1 MFTNLP
7 DQLDPKG
14 SLSTPMAKTKTKRNL
29 PRQCRRED
37 ATTPPS
43 TPIEDERSTRLEGHE
58 EDQRRSRRRR
68 TRRRSQAFSKGR
80 RRIRRRMRRSP
91 MKVTKKQQWRG
102 RRGRSNRNR
111 EEEEMAEMNRFFFKL
126 ISPGVH
132 LSFPLNCWVHQQ

>member
-1 MFTNLP
+1 
-7 DQLDPKG
+7 
-14 SLSTPMAKTKTKRNL
+14 MAKTKTKRNL

-111 EEEEMAEMNRFFFKL
+111 EEEEMAEMNPIMLGAPSSTQSKEANNRSTGFNF
-126 ISPGVH
+126 SH
-132 LSFPLNCWVHQQ
+132 